1 MKTEGNMLVLSIEE
15 VDKLQLDE
23 DRKMELLEDVSVVQ

>member
-1 MKTEGNMLVLSIEE
+1 MLVLSIEE